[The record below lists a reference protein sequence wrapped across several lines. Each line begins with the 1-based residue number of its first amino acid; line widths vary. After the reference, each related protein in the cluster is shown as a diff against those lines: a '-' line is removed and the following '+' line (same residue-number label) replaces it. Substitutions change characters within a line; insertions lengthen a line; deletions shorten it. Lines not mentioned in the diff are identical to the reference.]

1 MKKLIAIILP
11 LFVFIFACKNVEQFR
26 KPIESLSADWEKA
39 TTSFTDAGTL
49 LASVQGS
56 IAGLKDSLVVDP
68 KMKLDANKL
77 KLVDSLKSSFMG
89 NFAGLTEMAN
99 KLTSM
104 SANWQDGTTKLAAL
118 KEGLTSGKLD
128 ATTLTQIESLKSM
141 LSETNSTTQAVTE
154 AANASKTSA
163 MSIYEAFKAA
173 IAKK

>member
-77 KLVDSLKSSFMG
+77 KLVDSLMQQ
-89 NFAGLTEMAN
+89 L
-99 KLTSM
+99 
-104 SANWQDGTTKLAAL
+104 
-118 KEGLTSGKLD
+118 
-128 ATTLTQIESLKSM
+128 
-141 LSETNSTTQAVTE
+141 
-154 AANASKTSA
+154 
-163 MSIYEAFKAA
+163 
-173 IAKK
+173 

>member
-11 LFVFIFACKNVEQFR
+11 L
-26 KPIESLSADWEKA
+26 LSSFLLVKMLSNSENLLNLFQLIGKA

-89 NFAGLTEMAN
+89 NF
-99 KLTSM
+99 
-104 SANWQDGTTKLAAL
+104 DG
-118 KEGLTSGKLD
+118 
-128 ATTLTQIESLKSM
+128 
-141 LSETNSTTQAVTE
+141 
-154 AANASKTSA
+154 
-163 MSIYEAFKAA
+163 
-173 IAKK
+173 